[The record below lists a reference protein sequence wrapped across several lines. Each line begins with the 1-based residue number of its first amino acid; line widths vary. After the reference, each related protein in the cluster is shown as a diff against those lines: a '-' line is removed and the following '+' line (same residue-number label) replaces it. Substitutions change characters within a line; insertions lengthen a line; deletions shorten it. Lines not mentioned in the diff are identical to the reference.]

1 MTIIRKSTLRNRI
14 PDSDVNEYQCWF
26 EACADWL
33 YISFQFTA
41 SSFLCLLK
49 YVYCYALVPFLSWF
63 HSLVVLHAV
72 VALKLALRDG
82 MYFRV
87 ISLASVTYVKYA
99 GMIFTMR
106 QFSHDP
112 LFLINLNKYLS
123 WYLLSGSP
131 DIWLYHDL
139 RLIKARARP
148 TNRPLIYGIF
158 IDDIACV
165 DAFLI

>member
-1 MTIIRKSTLRNRI
+1 MLMNINVGLKRART
-14 PDSDVNEYQCWF
+14 D
-26 EACADWL
+26 
-33 YISFQFTA
+33 YIYHSNLLLPRFSVFW
-41 SSFLCLLK
+41 SMFMVMRSFL
-49 YVYCYALVPFLSWF
+49 FLSWF

-106 QFSHDP
+106 QFFHDP

-148 TNRPLIYGIF
+148 TNRPLIYGF
-158 IDDIACV
+158 FFDDIACV